1 MGHHNPRRAR
11 AIEIGVGRGPT
22 LGRLDD
28 GRRWSVENKRK
39 EEKEEKREKERRDSS
54 RWRASRRVAR
64 EREGRRSDAAR
75 VAWDHRLELT
85 THFFA
90 AKVCALFSR
99 RRRDASL
106 VIASSSSSP
115 LSWYVPLL
123 LIFSFPI
130 CHFREKKRI
139 TGKVEHKSIFR
150 RCDFFLQRSEKLKRR
165 DGRKRSERRK
175 RTAVVW
181 ENERNVVPRKQT
193 TIWRGERRRRI
204 LRNAIPRWSTVGS
217 NYRLG
222 SDEKLGGSIE
232 TDRRKNGFVPDKGGR
247 VNRRRLFAFR
257 KDSRWTRLNLEQIRW
272 NVNGLKTLF
281 RARSGFGG
289 GNNGGEGG
297 DKVIR
302 FTVINIARNEKSME
316 K

>member
-123 LIFSFPI
+123 LIFSFAI
-130 CHFREKKRI
+130 RHFREKKRI

-165 DGRKRSERRK
+165 DGRKRNASGTKEANSGCLEKRKKRCSAETNDDLTRREAEANPSQRDSEM
-175 RTAVVW
+175 
-181 ENERNVVPRKQT
+181 
-193 TIWRGERRRRI
+193 IHRRI
-204 LRNAIPRWSTVGS
+204 
-217 NYRLG
+217 
-222 SDEKLGGSIE
+222 
-232 TDRRKNGFVPDKGGR
+232 
-247 VNRRRLFAFR
+247 
-257 KDSRWTRLNLEQIRW
+257 
-272 NVNGLKTLF
+272 
-281 RARSGFGG
+281 
-289 GNNGGEGG
+289 
-297 DKVIR
+297 
-302 FTVINIARNEKSME
+302 
-316 K
+316 